1 MIYDDI
7 WLITVCSTCR
17 EHMVSRLSAS
27 APGPYVLRSHW
38 KTRCRGLAIDR
49 RALSHGLSLQMPFSQ
64 VNRSGRFWGLLRR
77 TECLL
82 LSISVFKY
90 WVVQACQ
97 NWNIGIPNLAQ
108 CCSIGWKKNTYENVK
123 KNVWICGHCEYRCS
137 PLLCTAVYSH
147 EVWSHKVSPATWKK
161 QRDPPVQKNSFEEIP
176 ITEKQEKTTQL
187 LLLNYR
193 GVSSN
198 TILSRASQT
207 DCVVHTHVVTRSLRL
222 ADQKRYHKSAH
233 VLYNPTMK
241 KRMCSRT

>member
-49 RALSHGLSLQMPFSQ
+49 RALSRGLSLQMPFSQ

-90 WVVQACQ
+90 WEIKACQ
-97 NWNIGIPNLAQ
+97 NLNSGIPNLAQ
-108 CCSIGWKKNTYENVK
+108 YCSIGWKKKTYENVK
-123 KNVWICGHCEYRCS
+123 KSVWICGHCEYRCS

-161 QRDPPVQKNSFEEIP
+161 QRDPPVQKNSSEEIP
-176 ITEKQEKTTQL
+176 INRKTRK
-187 LLLNYR
+187 NYSVTTAKLQR
-193 GVSSN
+193 CFEQHHLIESLARDCDSE
-198 TILSRASQT
+198 IL
-207 DCVVHTHVVTRSLRL
+207 RSELC
-222 ADQKRYHKSAH
+222 KS
-233 VLYNPTMK
+233 M
-241 KRMCSRT
+241 